1 MGSTLFGGEKSGT
14 PIETRAGTSDL
25 ASFYQNLLKHGGP
38 DALASMFGRGATQ
51 GMVNML
57 GFDPS
62 TMGLGD
68 TAAQVLMDPTDATA
82 GLFRSMQPFEQ
93 RETDRQ
99 VAGLRDMFGAMG
111 GRFSRNVA
119 GAEGTMRSQMSQGY
133 DVNRY
138 NALLSAG
145 GQRANALMGLLG
157 AMNQARGQAFN
168 EQMLPMQLMQ
178 SFFQPGAPQQ
188 TEGILPGLLQLG
200 GTAAM
205 MALMPGMGGTGGAGA
220 GAGGFPN
227 WRTPDTFVP
236 TPSPRLPPITVR

>member
-14 PIETRAGTSDL
+14 PIETRGGTSDI

-38 DALASMFGRGATQ
+38 EALASMFGRGATQ
-51 GMVNML
+51 GMINML

-68 TAAQVLMDPTDATA
+68 TAAQVLMDPTDTTA

-99 VAGLRDMFGAMG
+99 VAGLRDIFGAMG

-145 GQRANALMGLLG
+145 GQRANALMGILG
-157 AMNQARGQAFN
+157 AVNQARGQAFN
-168 EQMLPMQLMQ
+168 EQVLPMQMMQ

-188 TEGILPGLLQLG
+188 TEGILPGLLQLA
-200 GTAAM
+200 GTA
-205 MALMPGMGGTGGAGA
+205 LLTRGMGGMPGGAPGSA
-220 GAGGFPN
+220 AGGFPT
-227 WRTPDTFVP
+227 WRNPGTFVP
-236 TPSPRLPPITVR
+236 TPTPNLPPIIVR